1 MNITLPLIFGLA
13 LGVSA
18 LSAQVPPNART
29 GDSDARLTVIGCI
42 QRSAPS
48 PAATTGTTAI
58 PARATKYVLSN
69 ITLSADPSP
78 ASPAESAARAMDID
92 AIPGLGVADV
102 VDRDVVVLAPEEG
115 HRVESLAASQ
125 HVAGRRLALPF
136 GDHPVLHANAVAG
149 VRIGPSRDIAGGED
163 ARHAGFEV
171 LVDGDPPVDREPG
184 ALGEAQR
191 RTNADAEHE
200 EVDVHR

>member
-58 PARATKYVLSN
+58 PAGETKYVLSN

-78 ASPAESAARAMDID
+78 ASPAESAARAMSEAVKMYRLDD
-92 AIPGLGVADV
+92 SADS
-102 VDRDVVVLAPEEG
+102 LIAPHVG
-115 HRVESLAASQ
+115 DRVEVTGTL
-125 HVAGRRLALPF
+125 RRNPPSPTGTTGTTREPSANEA
-136 GDHPVLHANAVAG
+136 ANAPLLRVDA
-149 VRIGPSRDIAGGED
+149 VRKISSGSATCS
-163 ARHAGFEV
+163 
-171 LVDGDPPVDREPG
+171 
-184 ALGEAQR
+184 Q
-191 RTNADAEHE
+191 
-200 EVDVHR
+200 